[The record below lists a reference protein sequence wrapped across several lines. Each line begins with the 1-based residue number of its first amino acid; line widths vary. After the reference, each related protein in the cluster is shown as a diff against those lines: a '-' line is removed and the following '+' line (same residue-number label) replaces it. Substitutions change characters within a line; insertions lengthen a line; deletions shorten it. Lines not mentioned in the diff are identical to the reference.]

1 MATIRSYET
10 KDGEKRWLIDYYIPK
25 DIAGTDRPKKVVL
38 RGFKKRKVAEAI
50 LRERQSWLEDG
61 THNQKVQ
68 KKRHTFDGL
77 VEEYRTIHKSQ
88 ASWKESKR
96 YQVRRVAEDFK
107 GRLLASITYLE
118 LQKYRA
124 KLAKTPIQRKT
135 QSGKKGKVKNYGL
148 PTNATVNRYISCLRH
163 MFSCAVEWDM
173 LNTNPF
179 KDKKSLQ
186 QKEDKRDRYL
196 SQEEIDSFLKHC
208 RVQHVKDFFMI
219 AVNTGMDR
227 GEVLNLKWDRIK
239 NRQIYCPE
247 VKTRPERYIPINND
261 LELHLQEIRNRKVVS
276 EYVVIDPKGRKLKD
290 IKRSFKTTCRSAKIH
305 NCRVKD
311 LRHTFA
317 SHFTMRTADLK
328 SLQEILGHT
337 NIKTTMRYSHLCEA
351 HKAERMQQMNGLTSK
366 SRTDV
371 ELFTGSGQKKEPSE
385 NR

>member
-1 MATIRSYET
+1 
-10 KDGEKRWLIDYYIPK
+10 
-25 DIAGTDRPKKVVL
+25 
-38 RGFKKRKVAEAI
+38 
-50 LRERQSWLEDG
+50 
-61 THNQKVQ
+61 
-68 KKRHTFDGL
+68 
-77 VEEYRTIHKSQ
+77 
-88 ASWKESKR
+88 
-96 YQVRRVAEDFK
+96 VRRFAEDFK
-107 GRLLASITYLE
+107 GRLLTSITYLE
-118 LQKYRA
+118 LQKYRT

-148 PTNATVNRYISCLRH
+148 PTNATVNRYMSCLRH
-163 MFSCAVEWDM
+163 MFSCAVE
-173 LNTNPF
+173 
-179 KDKKSLQ
+179 
-186 QKEDKRDRYL
+186 
-196 SQEEIDSFLKHC
+196 
-208 RVQHVKDFFMI
+208 
-219 AVNTGMDR
+219 
-227 GEVLNLKWDRIK
+227 
-239 NRQIYCPE
+239 IYCPE

-276 EYVVIDPKGRKLKD
+276 EYIVIDQKGRKLKD
-290 IKRSFKTTCRSAKIH
+290 IKRAFKTACRSAKIH
-305 NCRVKD
+305 NFRIKD